1 VLSPSGL
8 ELRVRGL
15 HAQNRPAP
23 IATAGQRVALNITG
37 PRLAKDLV
45 NRGDWVLHPDIHAPT
60 DRLDASI
67 RLLSDAPRT
76 LRADTKLHLHLGAAH
91 VMARMAP
98 LDTDRLEPNGTAL
111 VRLTLDQPIGA
122 LATDR
127 IVLRDAGATRTIG
140 GGMVLDPF
148 PPRRGR
154 RTPERLAQTRALAM
168 TDTADALRGLLA
180 VPPGWTEAASFF
192 RSRNVPA
199 ALQATLAGD
208 TAVGRLLVA
217 PATLA
222 ALRSAIL
229 DGLATQHRVAPDQ
242 PGLQA
247 DQFRLT
253 LRERPPVAGFRDIID
268 ALLTQGAIAQDG
280 TWLRLPGHRVT
291 LTPRDEA
298 LWLAARGLIAA
309 ERFRPPRTRELA
321 QALKVPDV
329 PMRTLLKR
337 CQRMGRVVEV
347 APDHF
352 FLRETVAEMAG
363 IAAASVDEAGLL
375 TAAVFRDRLDNGR
388 KVAIQV
394 LEFFDRAGITVRH
407 GDARRLRGDKVG
419 MFGPPL

>member
-1 VLSPSGL
+1 
-8 ELRVRGL
+8 
-15 HAQNRPAP
+15 
-23 IATAGQRVALNITG
+23 
-37 PRLAKDLV
+37 
-45 NRGDWVLHPDIHAPT
+45 
-60 DRLDASI
+60 
-67 RLLSDAPRT
+67 
-76 LRADTKLHLHLGAAH
+76 
-91 VMARMAP
+91 
-98 LDTDRLEPNGTAL
+98 
-111 VRLTLDQPIGA
+111 
-122 LATDR
+122 
-127 IVLRDAGATRTIG
+127 
-140 GGMVLDPF
+140 
-148 PPRRGR
+148 
-154 RTPERLAQTRALAM
+154 M